1 MQGSL
6 LRTERGHGAKAVVG
20 IVRPARAEPEL
31 AVVPEEERRA
41 REAAIGARSVFIT
54 GAVDTDVFVLG
65 EAFRMRQ
72 DHDPDREGSEAEL
85 IGLEDLTSATSG
97 TSTMTQT
104 ELRGNHEDVV
114 IRLFGGELLEDA
126 NRTLVL
132 PEVLAA
138 EFTIAVVEE
147 AILAGLLQRFQH
159 LLDGLVVGRRDGL
172 PLRDSEPSFGVLR
185 EFCFSKLLVGVA
197 DTWEELAQNV
207 GLLRDAFHLVTFGVH
222 VGRLHFLVL
231 VLVRDGQ
238 VLERF
243 ECRVADCFGEF
254 VAVFDDTLC
263 ARVFEAEL
271 NENFLDGVGCEPV
284 DLLDLTGRCCCL
296 SNRFHYVIS
305 CFSELPKSPGYD
317 LSLYETSFL
326 GPKISLKKLVS
337 LQ

>member
-1 MQGSL
+1 MTPKTSKSTNTVRIIEGSTFYLPLLLSHYSGLMLFTKKQGYRVTGSPEGVARIKSQEFKRL
-6 LRTERGHGAKAVVG
+6 KDSRCERHFRGTERGHGAKAFVDIG
-20 IVRPARAEPEL
+20 RPARAEIEL
-31 AVVPEEERRA
+31 VDVTAEDRRLQ
-41 REAAIGARSVFIT
+41 EAAIGARSVFIT
-54 GAVDTDVFVLG
+54 GAVDTEVIVLG

-114 IRLFGGELLEDA
+114 IRLFGGELLEEA

-138 EFTIAVVEE
+138 EFTIAVVGEV
-147 AILAGLLQRFQH
+147 ILAGLLQRFQH
-159 LLDGLVVGRRDGL
+159 LLDGLVVGHCYAL

-185 EFCFSKLLVGVA
+185 EFCFSKLLVGEA

-222 VGRLHFLVL
+222 GVRRRFFVL

-238 VLERF
+238 FLQ
-243 ECRVADCFGEF
+243 RVHF
-254 VAVFDDTLC
+254 
-263 ARVFEAEL
+263 R
-271 NENFLDGVGCEPV
+271 
-284 DLLDLTGRCCCL
+284 
-296 SNRFHYVIS
+296 
-305 CFSELPKSPGYD
+305 
-317 LSLYETSFL
+317 
-326 GPKISLKKLVS
+326 
-337 LQ
+337 